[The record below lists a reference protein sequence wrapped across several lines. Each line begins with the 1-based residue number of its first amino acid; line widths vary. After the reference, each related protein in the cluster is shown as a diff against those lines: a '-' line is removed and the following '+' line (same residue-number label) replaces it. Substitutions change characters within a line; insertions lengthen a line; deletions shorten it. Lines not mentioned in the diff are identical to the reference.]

1 MSNQPKKKMWMR
13 IVILVLAG
21 IMILGAAIVPFLSLR

>member
-13 IVILVLAG
+13 ILILVLAG
-21 IMILGAAIVPFLSLR
+21 IMIVGAVIVPFLSLR